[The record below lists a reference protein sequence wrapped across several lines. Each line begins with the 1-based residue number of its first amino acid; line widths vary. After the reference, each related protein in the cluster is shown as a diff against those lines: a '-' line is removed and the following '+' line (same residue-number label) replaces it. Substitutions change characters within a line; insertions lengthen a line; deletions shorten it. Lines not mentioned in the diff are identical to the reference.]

1 METGWLRKSQWV
13 IHTQQCPDCF
23 MDWESF
29 KRVWGQWCNKDMT
42 RVLPEA
48 KKIAERISKRIERR
62 NE

>member
-1 METGWLRKSQWV
+1 
-13 IHTQQCPDCF
+13 

-29 KRVWGQWCNKDMT
+29 KRVWGQWCNKDMS

-48 KKIAERISKRIERR
+48 KKIAEKISKRIERR